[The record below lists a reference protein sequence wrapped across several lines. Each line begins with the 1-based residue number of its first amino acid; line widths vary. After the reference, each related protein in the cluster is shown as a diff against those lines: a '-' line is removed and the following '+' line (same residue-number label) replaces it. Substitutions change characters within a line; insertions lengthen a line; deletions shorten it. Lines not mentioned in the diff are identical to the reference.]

1 MEAEANEGDVASA
14 INDENEATQDQDRS
28 ATEYNHQAQRQCNG
42 LCIHTARASGLRGGG
57 GGGGGG
63 QDHSRESSEL
73 YVIIHHSSFICKLN
87 H

>member
-42 LCIHTARASGLRGGG
+42 LGIHTARASGLGGWG
-57 GGGGGG
+57 AGS
-63 QDHSRESSEL
+63 Q
-73 YVIIHHSSFICKLN
+73 
-87 H
+87 

>member
-1 MEAEANEGDVASA
+1 MEAEANEDVASA

-42 LCIHTARASGLRGGG
+42 LGIHTARASGL
-57 GGGGGG
+57 GGGG

-87 H
+87 Y